1 MNRARWLAAFALTL
15 GAALSCSEKG
25 RSLVLLSLEAPE
37 SLSALL
43 KSVDVAVSK
52 DGNEVASKTFAW
64 KADST
69 NHVGVFVP
77 KGVTGAVDIRV
88 IGRNSTGSEVAMV
101 MSDAPVAVVP
111 GGSSLELSLY
121 LQPSNPGSGGAG
133 GAGTGGAGGTGA
145 GTGGA
150 GPGTGGVS
158 PGTGGA
164 AGGATGSGGAG
175 TATGGA
181 AGGLGGA
188 RSGGAGGAGTGG
200 AGGGGPGWRGAKVV
214 EADVLVP
221 NWTPAVAVDAMGNAV
236 LVYRHGTGIR
246 ASRYNAA
253 TDAWSAPV
261 GIETRTG
268 GQAYS
273 PQIAVDKN
281 GQWLVIWQQDE
292 SMSLRGMW
300 SSTSADGSTWTA
312 PVAITTASA
321 SRPTLAM
328 NKDGAAVAA
337 WYGRESGSGP
347 FPCTAS
353 VRTAGVWSTPTVMKA
368 SNTANGYPEQAVAI
382 SGTGE
387 AYVVWQD
394 PDDGPAR
401 EYSIWMRRY
410 AAGAWAP
417 ATLVESYDAGGADTQ
432 SVAANATGQVIIA
445 WRQAGATVDEMWAR
459 RYTTGGVATAPV
471 LLGQGVWI
479 AWDPLS
485 SATIDD
491 AGVSTVAWS
500 FEVQKKFNAYSARAA
515 HTAAFPADPTAI
527 ETDNQAAAV
536 NNALEEEAKIYPVL
550 GSDGAGNVV
559 IVWRKR
565 TGTRFDLW
573 SRRLSN
579 GTWGTP
585 SLIEDQNAASVPY
598 PVLCVGTNGTAV
610 AAWYYQGDNRIWANV
625 LR

>member
-1 MNRARWLAAFALTL
+1 MIRSPWMLAIGLLLATA
-15 GAALSCSEKG
+15 CSEKG
-25 RSLVLLSLEAPE
+25 TSLVLVAVEADP
-37 SLSALL
+37 SVSALA
-43 KSVDVAVSK
+43 KVEVIVSK
-52 DGNEVASKTFAW
+52 GVAKVASKTFDW
-64 KADST
+64 VPGSV
-69 NHVGVFVP
+69 NRYGVYVS
-77 KGVTGAVDIRV
+77 KDVTGQVTITVNGLDGSGMPIAVNRGGGVQVTVASGETSAEVTIQLIPGPP
-88 IGRNSTGSEVAMV
+88 IGP
-101 MSDAPVAVVP
+101 D
-111 GGSSLELSLY
+111 GGA
-121 LQPSNPGSGGAG
+121 GGTGGAG
-133 GAGTGGAGGTGA
+133 GAGS

-150 GPGTGGVS
+150 GTGTGGAS
-158 PGTGGA
+158 TGTGGA
-164 AGGATGSGGAG
+164 AGGTTGTGGASTGSGGG
-175 TATGGA
+175 

-188 RSGGAGGAGTGG
+188 RSGGAGGGGTAG
-200 AGGGGPGWRGAKVV
+200 AGGSGPGWRGAKVV
-214 EADVLVP
+214 EADVLVA

-253 TDAWSAPV
+253 TDTWGAPV
-261 GIETRTG
+261 GVETRTG

-292 SMSLRGMW
+292 SMSLRGLW
-300 SSTSADGSTWTA
+300 FSTSTDGATWAA

-321 SRPTLAM
+321 SLPSLAM

-337 WYGRESGSGP
+337 WYGRDSGSGP

-353 VRTAGVWSTPTVMKA
+353 VRVGGTWTTPTIMKPA
-368 SNTANGYPEQAVAI
+368 STANGFPQQAVAM

-394 PDDGPAR
+394 TGEGTAGQ
-401 EYSIWMRRY
+401 YSIWMRRY

-432 SVAANATGQVIIA
+432 SVAANASGQVIIA
-445 WRQAGATVDEMWAR
+445 WRQTGATVDEMWAR

-471 LLGQGVWI
+471 LLGQGDWI

-491 AGVSTVAWS
+491 NGVATVAWS
-500 FEVQKKFNAYSARAA
+500 FEVQKKFNAYVSRAA
-515 HTAAFPADPTAI
+515 HTAAFPASPTAI

-536 NNALEEEAKIYPVL
+536 NNSLEEEAKIYAVL
-550 GSDGAGNVV
+550 GSDGPGNVV

-579 GTWGTP
+579 GVWGTA
-585 SLIEDQNAASVPY
+585 SLIEDQNDASVPY
-598 PVLCVGTNGTAV
+598 PVLSVGSNGTAV